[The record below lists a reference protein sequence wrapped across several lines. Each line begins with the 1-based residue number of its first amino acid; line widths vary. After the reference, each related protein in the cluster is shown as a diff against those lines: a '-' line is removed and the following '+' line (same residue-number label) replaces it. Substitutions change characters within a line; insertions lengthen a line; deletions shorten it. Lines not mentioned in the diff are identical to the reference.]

1 MNGPCVR
8 GIKGKRVRRNL
19 SQGVKRWGKKKNNYL
34 ATKKK
39 IRFSLLELLF
49 SLLVKSVFN
58 YSSIII
64 IINLMGLNYKY
75 YKYKKN

>member
-1 MNGPCVR
+1 MG
-8 GIKGKRVRRNL
+8 
-19 SQGVKRWGKKKNNYL
+19 GKKKQL
-34 ATKKK
+34 FGHEKK

-75 YKYKKN
+75 YKYQKNWIEF

>member
-1 MNGPCVR
+1 M
-8 GIKGKRVRRNL
+8 
-19 SQGVKRWGKKKNNYL
+19 GKKKNNYL

-75 YKYKKN
+75 YKYQKNWIEF

>member
-1 MNGPCVR
+1 M
-8 GIKGKRVRRNL
+8 RRNL
-19 SQGVKRWGKKKNNYL
+19 SQGVKRWGKKNNYL

-39 IRFSLLELLF
+39 YVSLYQN
-49 SLLVKSVFN
+49 VKSVFN

>member
-1 MNGPCVR
+1 M
-8 GIKGKRVRRNL
+8 
-19 SQGVKRWGKKKNNYL
+19 GKKKNNYL

-75 YKYKKN
+75 YKYQKKLNWILKSKREIFYSFFFEE